1 MQQYC
6 TVTIKEKLLH
16 AFEEADADV
25 IADYG
30 EFYGSEA
37 AFSRDRIKEIICSV
51 FADYPNTG

>member
-1 MQQYC
+1 MNDA
-6 TVTIKEKLLH
+6 VTIKEKLLH

-51 FADYPNTG
+51 FSDQPNTG